1 MNGHVLNL
9 FSWDLNNPTVD
20 MCQSLHIS
28 FILYWEVIIRLK
40 TFYFSYDRFFRWW
53 GSPLWNSDWK
63 NHTLSAL
70 VSSSERKKN
79 WAILPAVVNCSDFL
93 WGEKPVAFKALRS
106 IQNAPGLKK
115 VNKRQADFSKT
126 ALGA

>member
-1 MNGHVLNL
+1 MAMYLICFLETWIIPLWTCVNHFTFLS
-9 FSWDLNNPTVD
+9 FFIEKS
-20 MCQSLHIS
+20 SLGWKLSIFHMI
-28 FILYWEVIIRLK
+28 
-40 TFYFSYDRFFRWW
+40 DFFKWW
-53 GSPLWNSDWK
+53 GSPLWNNDWK
-63 NHTLSAL
+63 NHTLSSL